1 MVREPI
7 DLYHCNRC
15 RGASD
20 SYRTSFGADAS
31 RQTVLTPKSMK
42 HSIKVFPILLAMF
55 ASVSGADVE
64 VPAWAYALNPPTT
77 RQAMNDDK
85 PQRVPGSAA
94 SFTRRE
100 IAAIAVQPP
109 DWHPDEHPAMPG
121 IVGRSREPR
130 VYACAYCHLPNGA
143 GRPENASLAGLSANY
158 IKAQIMA
165 FREDRRLGSEPRR
178 APQNNMIA
186 LAKELTDIEIEESAA
201 YFAALAPVSLVK
213 IVESPTA
220 PRTVVAGWMLM
231 KAPGTSTEPIGN
243 RIVELAEEVD
253 RFENRDSRAPYIAYV
268 PTGSLA
274 RGADLVATGSSGRT
288 LPCAACHGADL
299 NGLADVPRIAGRSP
313 SYLFRQLYDLR
324 SATRTGAAA
333 ELMKPVVANLTD
345 ADMVAIAAYLASR
358 TN

>member
-1 MVREPI
+1 MN
-7 DLYHCNRC
+7 L
-15 RGASD
+15 
-20 SYRTSFGADAS
+20 
-31 RQTVLTPKSMK
+31 K
-42 HSIKVFPILLAMF
+42 HSIKASLMLLAML
-55 ASVSGADVE
+55 ASVSGAVDVE
-64 VPAWAYALNPPTT
+64 VPAWAFALNPSIAQPAT
-77 RQAMNDDK
+77 NDDE
-85 PQRVPGSAA
+85 PQRVPGSTA

-109 DWHPDEHPAMPG
+109 DWHPEEHPTMPG
-121 IVGRSREPR
+121 IIGRSREPR

-158 IKAQIMA
+158 IKAQIAA
-165 FREDRRLGSEPRR
+165 FRDHRRPGSEPRR

-186 LAKELTDIEIEESAA
+186 LAKELTDSEIEESAS
-201 YFAALAPVSLVK
+201 YFAALRPVSFVK
-213 IVESPTA
+213 VVESATV
-220 PRTVVAGWMLM
+220 PRTVVAGWMLR

-243 RIVELAEEVD
+243 RIVELAEEND
-253 RFENRDSRAPYIAYV
+253 RFEKRDSRTPYVAYV

-274 RGADLVATGSSGRT
+274 RGGDLVATGNSGRT
-288 LPCAACHGADL
+288 VPCASCHGADL
-299 NGLADVPRIAGRSP
+299 NGVADVPRIAGRSP

-324 SATRTGAAA
+324 GATRTGGAS

>member
-1 MVREPI
+1 MR
-7 DLYHCNRC
+7 
-15 RGASD
+15 
-20 SYRTSFGADAS
+20 
-31 RQTVLTPKSMK
+31 
-42 HSIKVFPILLAMF
+42 HSNKGLPTLVAIL
-55 ASVSGADVE
+55 ASVPGAVDAE

-77 RQAMNDDK
+77 QQVINDDE

-100 IAAIAVQPP
+100 IAAISVQPP
-109 DWHPDEHPAMPG
+109 DWHQEEHPAMPG

-143 GRPENASLAGLSANY
+143 GRPENTSLAGLSASY

-165 FREDRRLGSEPRR
+165 FRKDQRPGSEPRR
-178 APQNNMIA
+178 APQTNMIA
-186 LAKELTDIEIEESAA
+186 LAKELTDDEIEESAT
-201 YFAALAPVSLVK
+201 YFAALTAASFVK
-213 IVESPTA
+213 VVESPTA
-220 PRTVVAGWMLM
+220 PLTVVAGWMLR

-243 RIVELAEEVD
+243 RIVELAENVE
-253 RFENRDSRAPYIAYV
+253 RFENRDSRTPYIAYV

-288 LPCAACHGADL
+288 LPCAACHGTDL
-299 NGLADVPRIAGRSP
+299 NGLADVPPIAGRSP

-324 SATRTGAAA
+324 GATRTGAAS

-358 TN
+358 TNL

>member
-1 MVREPI
+1 
-7 DLYHCNRC
+7 
-15 RGASD
+15 
-20 SYRTSFGADAS
+20 
-31 RQTVLTPKSMK
+31 MK
-42 HSIKVFPILLAMF
+42 HSFEVLPILLAVL
-55 ASVSGADVE
+55 ASVPGAVDAE
-64 VPAWAYALNPPTT
+64 VPAWAYALNPATAQPAT
-77 RQAMNDDK
+77 NDDK

-109 DWHPDEHPAMPG
+109 DWHPEEHPAMPG

-158 IKAQIMA
+158 IKAQLTA
-165 FREDRRLGSEPRR
+165 FRQDQRSGSEPGR
-178 APQNNMIA
+178 APQTNMIA
-186 LAKELTDIEIEESAA
+186 LAKELTEIEIEETAT
-201 YFAALAPVSLVK
+201 YFAALAPVSFVK
-213 IVESPTA
+213 VVESPTA
-220 PRTVVAGWMLM
+220 PRTVVAGWMLR
-231 KAPGTSTEPIGN
+231 KAPGTSTDPIGN
-243 RIVELAEEVD
+243 RIVELAEDVE
-253 RFENRDSRAPYIAYV
+253 RFENRDSRTPYIAYV
-268 PTGSLA
+268 PTGSLE

-324 SATRTGAAA
+324 GATRTGAASA
-333 ELMKPVVANLTD
+333 LMKPVVANLTD
-345 ADMVAIAAYLASR
+345 ADMVAIAAYLGSR